1 LPKRRRVYSC
11 FNYANHPLFVEY
23 ISMMDFRPYLT
34 YLNDTP
40 EIRIYHELRP
50 AIQQDRLE
58 VGGLQDH
65 SLLIE
70 NQFYNVVDQ

>member
-1 LPKRRRVYSC
+1 MHKKIKHIINFIACSTADTL
-11 FNYANHPLFVEY
+11 FLFQIFVEY

-58 VGGLQDH
+58 VRGH
-65 SLLIE
+65 SG
-70 NQFYNVVDQ
+70 